1 MTITTEFPDTEYT
14 EDTESAG
21 NAGSLG
27 AGSSRTPAM
36 TQPIAQQS
44 SEQADRRSA
53 IHRVRALGRHSLA
66 LAKRSLIKTMRTPEA
81 LIDVTLQPIIFLLLF
96 TYIFG
101 GAIGGGSRHG
111 YLQFLLPGL
120 LVQSIA
126 MGGIALGQNLNAD
139 IEKGVFDR
147 FRSLP
152 IARSA
157 PLVGAVLADVV
168 RYVILCVMFLG
179 FGYALGFR
187 AEQGV
192 AGLLGATALSVAFA
206 LCFCWISVFVGTMV
220 RSSGAVQGVMFLLV
234 FPLSFGSNVF
244 VQTGTLPGWLQAFV
258 KVNPIS
264 HLVGAAR
271 GLMIG
276 GPVAG
281 HLGWTL
287 LWMLGLLVIFVPL
300 ALRGYRRRA

>member
-1 MTITTEFPDTEYT
+1 MTITTDYSETQMAT
-14 EDTESAG
+14 SQIAAG
-21 NAGSLG
+21 PVARPLLDRADKRSG
-27 AGSSRTPAM
+27 
-36 TQPIAQQS
+36 IA
-44 SEQADRRSA
+44 RL
-53 IHRVRALGRHSLA
+53 RALGRHSLA

-81 LIDVTLQPIIFLLLF
+81 LIDVTLQPIIFLVLF

-101 GAIGGGSRHG
+101 GAIGGGSRHD

-120 LVQSIA
+120 LGQSIA

-168 RYVILCVMFLG
+168 RYVILCVMFVG

-187 AEQGV
+187 AEQG
-192 AGLLGATALSVAFA
+192 ASGLLGAVGLSVAFA
-206 LCFCWISVFVGTMV
+206 LCFCWISVFVATKV
-220 RSSGAVQGVMFLLV
+220 RTSGAVQGVMFLLV

-244 VQTGTLPGWLQAFV
+244 VQAGTLPGWLQAFV
-258 KVNPIS
+258 KVNPIT
-264 HLVGAAR
+264 HLVGAVR
-271 GLMIG
+271 GLTIG
-276 GPVAG
+276 GPVVG

-287 LWMLGLLVIFVPL
+287 LWMLGLLVVFVPL
-300 ALRGYRRRA
+300 ALRGYRRRV